1 MARAGTTAH
10 AVVLPDRYR
19 VVRHLAR
26 GGMASV
32 WEAEDEILQRRVAV
46 KVLAEHLAEDVSA
59 RERFQREARAAAS
72 VSDHHNVVTIFDV
85 SEGEDA
91 GRPFIVMELLTGGTV
106 AQRLRERRPSDA
118 EALDWLRQAAAA
130 IDDAHAGGLVH
141 RDIKPANLLL
151 DGRGRLAVTDF
162 GIARLAHDQ
171 TVTTTGQVLGT
182 AAYLSPEQACG
193 KPATAASDRYALAV
207 VAFQLLTGRK
217 PFTAEHFAA
226 QARQHIEASPPP
238 ATSLR
243 PELPPGVDA
252 ALGRGLAK
260 EPARRWPTASAMVDA
275 LERALEE
282 APAPRT
288 EPTRRLPPGQALVP
302 PISDF
307 PLRSKRRRLPL
318 RPQRRRP
325 TPRPSGRG
333 SSRPPAAP
341 QGSPSPR
348 PRRRWL
354 ALALAALALVA
365 LVGAIVALAS
375 SGGGGTKVARADH
388 ATNKRAQAAAKQRAA
403 ARRRAASSSSSSG
416 TRTTPTTKTSQ
427 TAPGSGSGSG
437 SSGGDPQAL
446 NAQGYQLLQSGNE
459 QQAVPILERAV
470 NACNG
475 DPSQL
480 TCAYAMYNL
489 ARALRLSGHP
499 SQAVPWLEKRLQ
511 NPDQRAT
518 VERELALARAG
529 STSDSGGSSSD
540 SAGVKPGN
548 GPKPGKGPKGKGD

>member
-1 MARAGTTAH
+1 MARAGTTTH

-85 SEGEDA
+85 SEGDDG

-106 AQRLRERRPSDA
+106 AQRLREGRPSNA

-207 VAFQLLTGRK
+207 VAFQLLTGQR
-217 PFTAEHFAA
+217 PFRAEHFAA
-226 QARQHIEASPPP
+226 QARQHIEVAPPP
-238 ATSLR
+238 ASSVR
-243 PELPPGVDA
+243 PDLQPGVDT

-260 EPARRWPTASAMVDA
+260 EPGRRWPSAGAMVQA
-275 LERALEE
+275 LEKALKEQ
-282 APAPRT
+282 PAERT
-288 EPTRRLPPGQALVP
+288 EPTRKLVSRPAGARPPVP
-302 PISDF
+302 VSPPVPARPVDDRPGTVAPRRDRDDEVPSPGAF
-307 PLRSKRRRLPL
+307 PARV
-318 RPQRRRP
+318 QRRR
-325 TPRPSGRG
+325 RPLW
-333 SSRPPAAP
+333 AIV
-341 QGSPSPR
+341 
-348 PRRRWL
+348 
-354 ALALAALALVA
+354 AALAVLA
-365 LVGAIVALAS
+365 IVGAIFALAS
-375 SGGGGTKVARADH
+375 GGGSKQVARVDH
-388 ATNKRAQAAAKQRAA
+388 ATNKRAQVSE
-403 ARRRAASSSSSSG
+403 RRRAQEGKSSSSKSNAQP
-416 TRTTPTTKTSQ
+416 TPDATPATQTTSTPATGS
-427 TAPGSGSGSG
+427 SGSG
-437 SSGGDPQAL
+437 GGDPEAL
-446 NAQGYQLLQSGNE
+446 NNQGFQLLQSG
-459 QQAVPILERAV
+459 QAGQAVPVLQRAV
-470 NACNG
+470 DACNN
-475 DPSQL
+475 DPSRL
-480 TCAYAMYNL
+480 VCAYAMFNL
-489 ARALRLSGHP
+489 AQALRLSGHP
-499 SQAVPWLEKRLQ
+499 EQAVPLLEKRLQ
-511 NPDQRAT
+511 NPDQRST
-518 VERELALARAG
+518 VQRELALAKAG
-529 STSDSGGSSSD
+529 STSASSSSGGQSSS
-540 SAGVKPGN
+540 SSSSPGN
-548 GPKPGKGPKGKGD
+548 GKKAGKDPKPGKGAGD

>member
-1 MARAGTTAH
+1 MARAGTTTH

-85 SEGEDA
+85 SEGEDG

-106 AQRLRERRPSDA
+106 AQRLREGRPSNA

-182 AAYLSPEQACG
+182 AAYLSPEQASG
-193 KPATAASDRYALAV
+193 KPATSASDRYALAV

-226 QARQHIEASPPP
+226 QARQHIEAPPPP
-238 ATSLR
+238 ASSIR

-252 ALGRGLAK
+252 ALGQGLAK
-260 EPARRWPTASAMVDA
+260 EPGRRWPSAGAMVQA
-275 LERALEE
+275 LEKALKEQ
-282 APAPRT
+282 PADRT
-288 EPTRRLPPGQALVP
+288 EPTRKLPSRPAGARPPVP
-302 PISDF
+302 VSPPVPARPIDDRPRTVAPRRDRDDKVPSPAAF
-307 PLRSKRRRLPL
+307 PARV
-318 RPQRRRP
+318 QRRR
-325 TPRPSGRG
+325 RPLW
-333 SSRPPAAP
+333 AIV
-341 QGSPSPR
+341 
-348 PRRRWL
+348 
-354 ALALAALALVA
+354 AALAVLA
-365 LVGAIVALAS
+365 IVGTIVALAS
-375 SGGGGTKVARADH
+375 GGGGKQVARVDH
-388 ATNKRAQAAAKQRAA
+388 ATNKRAQVSE
-403 ARRRAASSSSSSG
+403 RRQAQEGKTSSSKSSAQPAATPATQTTSTPAAG
-416 TRTTPTTKTSQ
+416 T
-427 TAPGSGSGSG
+427 SGSG
-437 SSGGDPQAL
+437 GGDPAAL
-446 NAQGYQLLQSGNE
+446 NNQGFQLLRSG
-459 QQAVPILERAV
+459 QAGQAVPVLQKAV
-470 NACNG
+470 DACNN
-475 DPSQL
+475 DPSRL
-480 TCAYAMYNL
+480 VCAYAMFNL
-489 ARALRLSGHP
+489 AQALRLSGHP
-499 SQAVPWLEKRLQ
+499 EQAVPLLEKRLQ
-511 NPDQRAT
+511 NPDQRST
-518 VERELALARAG
+518 VQRELALAKAG
-529 STSDSGGSSSD
+529 STSASSSSGGQSSS
-540 SAGVKPGN
+540 SSSSPGN
-548 GPKPGKGPKGKGD
+548 GKKAGKGPKPGKGAGD